1 MGTLHAL
8 AVIAGALAVVAVGLS
23 ALHTVVLPRD
33 ESVLLTRAV
42 FAVAQRLFQF
52 RAGMSRTYE
61 ARDRVMARFAPV
73 ALMLLPAVWVA
84 AMIGGF
90 TLVQWGVGPH
100 RWRAAFVLS
109 GASLT
114 TLGFAPPPSL
124 PSELAAVAEAVIGLG
139 LVAMLISYLPSI
151 YSSFERR
158 ELAVTMLDVR
168 AGSPPSSVALL
179 VRHHRIGRPES
190 ATELF
195 GVWETWFADVEET
208 HTSQR
213 ALAFFRSPLPGR
225 SWITAAGAVL
235 DAAALSLSTVDVP
248 REPEPQLCIRAG
260 FLALRRIAD
269 LFDVD
274 YDPDPRPTDQITLSR
289 AEYDEACDVL
299 AAAGVPLVADREQA
313 WRDFRGWRVNY
324 DVVLVALAGL
334 LMAPY
339 APWSSDRSAA
349 FGRRRPVR
357 RRR

>member
-1 MGTLHAL
+1 MGLLHAL
-8 AVIAGALAVVAVGLS
+8 AVAAGTLIIVAVGLS

-33 ESVLLTRAV
+33 EAMLLTRAV
-42 FAVAQRLFQF
+42 YALVQWLFRL
-52 RAGMSRTYE
+52 RAGLSRTYQG
-61 ARDRVMARFAPV
+61 RDRVMARFAPL
-73 ALMLLPAVWVA
+73 ALVLLPAVWVT
-84 AMIGGF
+84 AMVGGF

-114 TLGFAPPPSL
+114 TLGFSAPHSL
-124 PSELAAVAEAVIGLG
+124 PSEVASVTEAVIGLG
-139 LVAMLISYLPSI
+139 LVALLISYLPSI

-168 AGSPPSSVALL
+168 AGTPPSAVALL
-179 VRHHRIGRPES
+179 VRHHRIGRPERV
-190 ATELF
+190 TELF
-195 GVWETWFADVEET
+195 GSWETWFADVEET

-225 SWITAAGAVL
+225 SWVTAAGAVL
-235 DAAALSLSTVDVP
+235 DAAALTLSCVDVP

-260 FLALRRIAD
+260 FLTLRRIAD

-274 YDPDPRPTDQITLSR
+274 HDPDPQPTDPISVSR
-289 AEYDEACDVL
+289 AEFDEAYETL
-299 AAAGVPLVADREQA
+299 AAAGVPLVEDREQA
-313 WRDFRGWRVNY
+313 WRDFQGWRVNY

-339 APWSSDRSAA
+339 AVWSSDRSIAV
-349 FGRRRPVR
+349 GRRRRVR
-357 RRR
+357 KPA